1 MTVTIDTSILDA
13 IEAAPIPYN
22 LYGEIHK
29 GLRHAL
35 FALTEAAG
43 SVDAADAEARVGI
56 ATRVT
61 ATVELFHAHHA
72 HEDDFVKPLLDEAAP
87 ELSAIVDAG
96 HEVIDA
102 LLDGLVRRAE
112 QLERSTGSDAVVA
125 VLTLYQELAAFTA
138 RYLDHMA
145 FEEGD
150 VMTALRSAVTTAELF
165 ELDMALRQSIDPV
178 TMCRFI
184 TIMAPAVNADELTAM
199 LGGMKAGAPAEVY
212 ELFRSTAEAAV
223 APDVYAVV
231 AARIGLA

>member
-22 LYGEIHK
+22 LYGEVHK

-43 SVDAADAEARVGI
+43 SLDAADAEARTDL
-56 ATRVT
+56 AARVT
-61 ATVELFHAHHA
+61 ATVELFHSHHA

-87 ELSAIVDAG
+87 ELSSIVDAG
-96 HEVIDA
+96 HEVIDQ
-102 LLDGLVRRAE
+102 LLDGLGRRAAELE
-112 QLERSTGSDAVVA
+112 QSTGADAVVA
-125 VLTLYQELAAFTA
+125 SLSLYYELATFTA

-184 TIMAPAVNADELTAM
+184 TIMAPAANPDELTAM
-199 LGGMKAGAPAEVY
+199 LGGMKAGAPAEIF
-212 ELFRSTAEAAV
+212 ELFRSTAEAAL
-223 APDVYAVV
+223 APDAYAVV
-231 AARIGLA
+231 AGRIGLA